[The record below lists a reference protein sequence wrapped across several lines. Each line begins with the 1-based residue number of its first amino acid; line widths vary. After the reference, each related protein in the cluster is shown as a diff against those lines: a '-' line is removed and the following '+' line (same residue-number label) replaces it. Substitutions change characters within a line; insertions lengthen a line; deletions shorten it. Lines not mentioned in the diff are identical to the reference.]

1 MAAQKARLFCFK
13 VKQSHI
19 VQLFCTVMW
28 KFSVENHL
36 SKWGLG
42 PRRGNRLFTVSNSVS
57 SVVWLSTF
65 SSRDNAQFIARL
77 AQSPKSLPRQTL
89 LLRKTT
95 SAHRQCWTPDRAG
108 ESSSRVIMW
117 IAVWHYGILLHR
129 VQLSWGGQPG
139 RGKKDFSNLSTVST
153 AFSFIL
159 PIYPFPWFS
168 ALLLAFMSLNK
179 EPKPQNRA
187 IEPNLQRLKVA
198 QLSEEIALGSGPWSS
213 IWKEN
218 ESGVAFSMPLWSH
231 LERKLRCHHFMEC

>member
-65 SSRDNAQFIARL
+65 SSRDNAQFIAHL

-89 LLRKTT
+89 LSWGRQHQPTDNAGHQTELGSHPPEWLCGLLCGTMGFYSTEFSFPEEASQGGGRRILVT
-95 SAHRQCWTPDRAG
+95 SPQC
-108 ESSSRVIMW
+108 
-117 IAVWHYGILLHR
+117 LLHFP
-129 VQLSWGGQPG
+129 LS
-139 RGKKDFSNLSTVST
+139 
-153 AFSFIL
+153 
-159 PIYPFPWFS
+159 FPS
-168 ALLLAFMSLNK
+168 IPSHDSLHCC
-179 EPKPQNRA
+179 
-187 IEPNLQRLKVA
+187 
-198 QLSEEIALGSGPWSS
+198 W
-213 IWKEN
+213 
-218 ESGVAFSMPLWSH
+218 PLWA
-231 LERKLRCHHFMEC
+231 

>member
-108 ESSSRVIMW
+108 GIILQSGCVDCCVALWDSTPQSS
-117 IAVWHYGILLHR
+117 
-129 VQLSWGGQPG
+129 
-139 RGKKDFSNLSTVST
+139 
-153 AFSFIL
+153 AFL
-159 PIYPFPWFS
+159 RRP
-168 ALLLAFMSLNK
+168 AR
-179 EPKPQNRA
+179 EG
-187 IEPNLQRLKVA
+187 
-198 QLSEEIALGSGPWSS
+198 EEG
-213 IWKEN
+213 
-218 ESGVAFSMPLWSH
+218 F
-231 LERKLRCHHFMEC
+231 